1 MIPTV
6 EPKKCA
12 IVFLTLVS
20 IGMLRSMLLMYE
32 APIKS
37 DSTRAKYFLNKTAV
51 TKLDGL
57 QTPFKL
63 LVLYSYFENLAD
75 ADCDTVVKRTNLHT
89 FLTAAVFNT
98 TDVGFV
104 FTFSGHIPRADTL
117 YTSIGVK
124 PPFKEK
130 ILPPYDNVKMVVST
144 AVAPDLCHHAQT
156 AKNIELNKYNHV
168 LFLNDGV
175 RGPFTRAPPAI
186 IHSKQLTC
194 LPNWILQHAELL
206 RHEPGIGAVGAVL
219 SCQKNV
225 HIQSYFM
232 LMRTEDFVL
241 HALPSLTSCHPWN
254 PQNDWNQAVDMEI
267 EIGASFIRSGKKLA
281 GLLPTVFSARSRSDF
296 NDHLC
301 RNPYVSFRQNNQR
314 APFPLVEFSF
324 VKFGGNMYKG
334 DVFNNESS
342 ILISNLTQDVIGT
355 DLTDYTC
362 HSSDYH
368 AIDLAYRYRFEPK
381 TSKVREQLLALKK
394 KKLRAK
400 FLKTICYLSVIT
412 VTSLISRKLSH
423 RSAACAEM
431 EDAR

>member
-1 MIPTV
+1 MIPT
-6 EPKKCA
+6 KKCA
-12 IVFLTLVS
+12 VVFLTLVS
-20 IGMLRSMLLMYE
+20 IGTLRSQLFLYE
-32 APIKS
+32 TPIEN
-37 DSTRAKYFLNKTAV
+37 DLTRENDFLNKDTV
-51 TKLDGL
+51 TEIDQL
-57 QTPFKL
+57 QTSFQL

-98 TDVGFV
+98 TDVMFV
-104 FTFSGHIPRADTL
+104 FTFSGHIPSADTL

-124 PPFKEK
+124 KPPFREK

-156 AKNIELNKYNHV
+156 AKNIELNKYSHV

-175 RGPFTRAPPAI
+175 RGPFTRAPPAMT
-186 IHSKQLTC
+186 HSKQLAY
-194 LPNWILQHAELL
+194 LPNWILQDAELL
-206 RHEPGIGAVGAVL
+206 HHEPEIGAVGAVL
-219 SCQKNV
+219 SCQKSV

-254 PQNDWNQAVDMEI
+254 PQKDWNQAVDMEL

-281 GLLPTVFSARSRSDF
+281 GLLPTVFSARSRTDF

-412 VTSLISRKLSH
+412 VTSLILRKL
-423 RSAACAEM
+423 
-431 EDAR
+431 